1 MEFLNEYSG
10 LFSLLAVVASVVAIV
25 VSVVIF
31 NKQKKEQAKYYFMQ
45 KNDQEHFYNLQ
56 KKDQEHF
63 YNLQKKDQEHFYQK
77 QQNDHLQDLGDE
89 YEAIES
95 TSMFPMS
102 IADREFYG
110 RKRFLEKKLGR
121 K

>member
-31 NKQKKEQAKYYFMQ
+31 NKQKKEQEKYYF
-45 KNDQEHFYNLQ
+45 KQ
-56 KKDQEHF
+56 KKDQEYF
-63 YNLQKKDQEHFYQK
+63 YLK
-77 QQNDHLQDLGDE
+77 QQQDHLQDLQDE

-102 IADREFYG
+102 LAERGYYG
-110 RKRFLEKKLGR
+110 RKSFLEKKLGR

>member
-10 LFSLLAVVASVVAIV
+10 LFSLLAVVASIVAVVVAVWIYR
-25 VSVVIF
+25 
-31 NKQKKEQAKYYFMQ
+31 KQKKEQEKYYFMQ
-45 KNDQEHFYNLQ
+45 KN
-56 KKDQEHF
+56 DQEHF

-77 QQNDHLQDLGDE
+77 QQNDHLQDLQDE

-102 IADREFYG
+102 HAEREFYG

>member
-25 VSVVIF
+25 VSVMIF
-31 NKQKKEQAKYYFMQ
+31 NKQKKEQEKYYY
-45 KNDQEHFYNLQ
+45 KQ
-56 KKDQEHF
+56 KKDQEYF
-63 YNLQKKDQEHFYQK
+63 YLK
-77 QQNDHLQDLGDE
+77 QQQDHLQDLQDE

-102 IADREFYG
+102 FAERGYYG
-110 RKRFLEKKLGR
+110 RKSFLEKKLGR

>member
-10 LFSLLAVVASVVAIV
+10 LFSLLAVVASIVSIV
-25 VSVVIF
+25 VSVMIYR
-31 NKQKKEQAKYYFMQ
+31 K
-45 KNDQEHFYNLQ
+45 Q
-56 KKDQEHF
+56 KKDQE
-63 YNLQKKDQEHFYQK
+63 NFYQN
-77 QQNDHLQDLGDE
+77 QQNDLLQDLRDE

-102 IADREFYG
+102 LAERGYYG
-110 RKRFLEKKLGR
+110 RKSFLEKKLGR

>member
-10 LFSLLAVVASVVAIV
+10 LFSLLAVVASVIV
-25 VSVVIF
+25 PFWIYR
-31 NKQKKEQAKYYFMQ
+31 KQKKEQEKYYFMQ

-56 KKDQEHF
+56 KKDQE
-63 YNLQKKDQEHFYQK
+63 NFYQK
-77 QQNDHLQDLGDE
+77 QQNDHLQDLRDE
-89 YEAIES
+89 YESIES

-110 RKRFLEKKLGR
+110 RKRFLEKKLRG

>member
-1 MEFLNEYSG
+1 MESLNEYSG
-10 LFSLLAVVASVVAIV
+10 LFSLLAVVASVIV
-25 VSVVIF
+25 PFWIYR
-31 NKQKKEQAKYYFMQ
+31 KQKKEQEKYYYKQ
-45 KNDQEHFYNLQ
+45 KN
-56 KKDQEHF
+56 DQEHF

-110 RKRFLEKKLGR
+110 RKRFLEKKLRG

>member
-1 MEFLNEYSG
+1 MEILNEYSG
-10 LFSLLAVVASVVAIV
+10 LFSLLAVV
-25 VSVVIF
+25 VSVIVPFWIYR
-31 NKQKKEQAKYYFMQ
+31 KQKKEQEKYYD
-45 KNDQEHFYNLQ
+45 KQ

-77 QQNDHLQDLGDE
+77 QQNDLLQDLRDE
-89 YEAIES
+89 YESIES

-110 RKRFLEKKLGR
+110 RKRFLEKKLRR

>member
-10 LFSLLAVVASVVAIV
+10 LFSLLAVVASVIV
-25 VSVVIF
+25 PFWIYR
-31 NKQKKEQAKYYFMQ
+31 KQKKEQEKYYFMQ
-45 KNDQEHFYNLQ
+45 KN
-56 KKDQEHF
+56 DQEHF

-77 QQNDHLQDLGDE
+77 QQNDHLQDLQDE

>member
-31 NKQKKEQAKYYFMQ
+31 NKQKKEQEKYYY
-45 KNDQEHFYNLQ
+45 K
-56 KKDQEHF
+56 
-63 YNLQKKDQEHFYQK
+63 QKKDQEHFYQK
-77 QQNDHLQDLGDE
+77 QQNDHLQDLQDE
-89 YEAIES
+89 YESIES

-102 IADREFYG
+102 LAEREYYG
-110 RKRFLEKKLGR
+110 RKKYLEKKLR
-121 K
+121 RE

>member
-1 MEFLNEYSG
+1 MELLNEYSG
-10 LFSLLAVVASVVAIV
+10 LFSLLAVVASVIV
-25 VSVVIF
+25 PFWIYR
-31 NKQKKEQAKYYFMQ
+31 KQKKEQEKYYFMQ
-45 KNDQEHFYNLQ
+45 KN
-56 KKDQEHF
+56 DQEHF

-110 RKRFLEKKLGR
+110 RKRFLEKKLRR

>member
-1 MEFLNEYSG
+1 MESLNEYSG
-10 LFSLLAVVASVVAIV
+10 LFSLLAVVASVIV
-25 VSVVIF
+25 PFWIYR
-31 NKQKKEQAKYYFMQ
+31 KQKKEQEKYYFMQ
-45 KNDQEHFYNLQ
+45 KN
-56 KKDQEHF
+56 DQEHF

-110 RKRFLEKKLGR
+110 RKRFLEKKLRR

>member
-1 MEFLNEYSG
+1 MELLNEYSG

-31 NKQKKEQAKYYFMQ
+31 NKQKKEQEKYYY
-45 KNDQEHFYNLQ
+45 KQ
-56 KKDQEHF
+56 KKDQEYF
-63 YNLQKKDQEHFYQK
+63 YLK
-77 QQNDHLQDLGDE
+77 QQQDHLQDLQDE

-102 IADREFYG
+102 LAEREYYG
-110 RKRFLEKKLGR
+110 RKNYLKNKLGR
-121 K
+121 

>member
-31 NKQKKEQAKYYFMQ
+31 NKQKK
-45 KNDQEHFYNLQ
+45 
-56 KKDQEHF
+56 
-63 YNLQKKDQEHFYQK
+63 
-77 QQNDHLQDLGDE
+77 QQLQDLQDE

-95 TSMFPMS
+95 NSKFPMR
-102 IADREFYG
+102 IAEREYYS
-110 RKRFLEKKLGR
+110 RKNYLEKKLRR

>member
-31 NKQKKEQAKYYFMQ
+31 NKQKKVQEKYYY
-45 KNDQEHFYNLQ
+45 KQ
-56 KKDQEHF
+56 KKDQEYF
-63 YNLQKKDQEHFYQK
+63 YLK
-77 QQNDHLQDLGDE
+77 QQQDHLQDLQDE

-102 IADREFYG
+102 LAEREYYS
-110 RKRFLEKKLGR
+110 RKNYLKNKLGR
-121 K
+121 

>member
-31 NKQKKEQAKYYFMQ
+31 NKQKKEQEKYYY
-45 KNDQEHFYNLQ
+45 KQ
-56 KKDQEHF
+56 KKDQEYF
-63 YNLQKKDQEHFYQK
+63 YLK
-77 QQNDHLQDLGDE
+77 QQQDHLQDLQDE

-95 TSMFPMS
+95 NSMFPMS
-102 IADREFYG
+102 LAEREYYS
-110 RKRFLEKKLGR
+110 RNNYLKNKLGR
-121 K
+121 